1 MTPALTQLNDPA
13 MHPQSTLGLAARILG
28 QNPWRLGRLLV
39 LIFCLA
45 GTGHSARADEGVALA
60 IVYDT
65 SGSMGDMVMN
75 KSGRNESKDVIA
87 RRALDALVKQ
97 LRDFV
102 TNAPAGTT
110 RSLETSLHVFSATG
124 AREIVAPAP
133 FDAAKAANWSKEIPK
148 PGGGTP
154 LGTAAQAG
162 ARSVMNSKFTRRHV
176 LILTDGLN
184 TVGPTPEA
192 ALAPLMKQADKDG
205 KTFFAHFVAFDVAA
219 KQFDPVKKLGAT
231 VLGAANEVELNTQIS
246 LILEEKI
253 LLEAEDPKPKK

>member
-1 MTPALTQLNDPA
+1 
-13 MHPQSTLGLAARILG
+13 
-28 QNPWRLGRLLV
+28 
-39 LIFCLA
+39 
-45 GTGHSARADEGVALA
+45 
-60 IVYDT
+60 
-65 SGSMGDMVMN
+65 MGDMVMN
-75 KSGRNESKDVIA
+75 KSSRSESKDVIA

-110 RSLETSLHVFSATG
+110 RSLETSVYVFSSTG
-124 AREIVAPAP
+124 AKELVSPSP
-133 FDAAKAANWSKEIPK
+133 FDAATAANWSKEIPR

-162 ARSVMNSKFTRRHV
+162 ARSVMNSKFNRRHV

-184 TVGPTPEA
+184 TVGPAPEA
-192 ALAPLMKQADKDG
+192 LLAPLMKQAEKDG

-219 KQFDPVKKLGAT
+219 KQFDPMKKLGAT
-231 VLGAANEVELNTQIS
+231 VLGAANELQLNTQIS
-246 LILEEKI
+246 FILEEKI

>member
-1 MTPALTQLNDPA
+1 MNPPSNVR
-13 MHPQSTLGLAARILG
+13 LAAREFGRGFRRLG
-28 QNPWRLGRLLV
+28 QILSVALCVSG
-39 LIFCLA
+39 FA
-45 GTGHSARADEGVALA
+45 FSAKADEGVALA

-65 SGSMGDMVMN
+65 SGSMNDAVMG
-75 KSGRNESKDVIA
+75 KSGRGESKDIIA
-87 RRALDALVKQ
+87 RRALDSLVAQ
-97 LRDFV
+97 LAAFV

-110 RSLETSLHVFSATG
+110 RSLETSVYVFSSTG
-124 AREIVAPAP
+124 AKELVPPSP
-133 FDAAKAANWSKEIPK
+133 FDPAKAANWSREIPK

-162 ARSVMNSKFTRRHV
+162 AKTVMNSKFSRRHV

-184 TVGPTPEA
+184 TVGPAPEA
-192 ALAPLMKQADKDG
+192 LLAPLMKQAEKDG

-231 VLGAANEVELNTQIS
+231 VLGAANEVQLNSQIS
-246 LILEEKI
+246 FILEEKI

>member
-1 MTPALTQLNDPA
+1 MN
-13 MHPQSTLGLAARILG
+13 PQSEVRLSAGSNRTK
-28 QNPWRLGRLLV
+28 LGRLGWL
-39 LIFCLA
+39 LA
-45 GTGHSARADEGVALA
+45 IVISVSVAAFSAKADEGVALA

-65 SGSMGDMVMN
+65 SGSMGDAVMS
-75 KSGRNESKDVIA
+75 KSGRGESKDIIA

-110 RSLETSLHVFSATG
+110 RSLETSVYVFSSNG
-124 AREIVAPAP
+124 ARELVAPSP

-162 ARSVMNSKFTRRHV
+162 ARSVMNSKFNRRHV

-184 TVGPTPEA
+184 TVGPAPEA
-192 ALAPLMKQADKDG
+192 LLQPLMKQAEKDG

-231 VLGAANEVELNTQIS
+231 VLGAANELQLNTQIS
-246 LILEEKI
+246 FILEEKI